1 MKILHFAYDHINNYW
16 FGGGVAVR
24 AFEIYKRLSE
34 KGHKVTVICGNYPG
48 ATDYK
53 VNENFE
59 FKFLGSSKNYV
70 LSIFSYA
77 YEGNKFLRKYFNDYD
92 IVVED
97 FVPWYPIF
105 SYRFQAEKPIVLQ
118 LQVFLGSYI
127 LKKYNILGVPFFLL
141 EKKYP
146 RKFKNIITV
155 SESLNEKFGLKGKVI
170 SNGVDF
176 VDEEL
181 KIGQYVLF
189 SGRLD
194 INQKGIDL
202 IIEVFKR
209 LENIKLVVAGD
220 GKDKDNFLRMIQNIS
235 NIEYIGR
242 VAGKTKL
249 DLIKN
254 AKFLIMPSRFEGQG
268 IVALESASMGKPVI
282 VSDIPELRYVVEN
295 GFGIS
300 FKNEDIE
307 DFKEKISYL
316 WNNEDLILKMGKK
329 GIEYAKKFTWDKIAS
344 EFEDYLLRV
353 LSYYA

>member
-1 MKILHFAYDHINNYW
+1 
-16 FGGGVAVR
+16 
-24 AFEIYKRLSE
+24 
-34 KGHKVTVICGNYPG
+34 
-48 ATDYK
+48 
-53 VNENFE
+53 
-59 FKFLGSSKNYV
+59 
-70 LSIFSYA
+70 
-77 YEGNKFLRKYFNDYD
+77 
-92 IVVED
+92 
-97 FVPWYPIF
+97 
-105 SYRFQAEKPIVLQ
+105 
-118 LQVFLGSYI
+118 

-189 SGRLD
+189 LGRLD
-194 INQKGIDL
+194 INTKGLDL

-242 VAGKTKL
+242 VVGKTKL

-282 VSDIPELRYVVEN
+282 VSDIPGLRYVVEN

-307 DFKEKISYL
+307 DFKEKINYL

-353 LSYYA
+353 LNYHA

>member
-1 MKILHFAYDHINNYW
+1 MKILHFIYDHIKNPW
-16 FGGGVAVR
+16 VGGGGAVR
-24 AFEIYKRLSE
+24 VYKIYKRLSE
-34 KGHKVTVICGNYPG
+34 KGHKITVISGNFPK
-48 ATDYK
+48 AEDYK

-59 FKFLGSSKNYV
+59 YRFIGSDKNYI
-70 LSIFSYA
+70 LSTFSYA
-77 YEGNKFLRKYFNDYD
+77 FKAYKFLKENFKKYDV
-92 IVVED
+92 IIED
-97 FVPWYPIF
+97 FAPWNPIF
-105 SYRFQAEKPIVLQ
+105 AYKLQDIKPVILK

-127 LKKYNILGVPFFLL
+127 LKKYNILGIPFFLL
-141 EKKYP
+141 EKEYP

-176 VDEEL
+176 IDEEL

-189 SGRLD
+189 LGRLD
-194 INQKGIDL
+194 INQKGLDL
-202 IIEVFKR
+202 IIEAFRR

-220 GKDKDNFLRMIQNIS
+220 GKDKDTFLRMIQNIS

-242 VAGKTKL
+242 VAGKAKL

-282 VSDIPELRYVVEN
+282 VSDIPELKYVVEN

-307 DFKEKISYL
+307 GFKEKIDYL

-353 LSYYA
+353 LNYYA